1 MPILESSRAAQLVE
15 SIHQPMRSTLAA
27 CLERWTMLD
36 GVARAHCY
44 LVVEGDEPGARMTL
58 NGSQIAQLAESPS
71 RIALNA

>member
-15 SIHQPMRSTLAA
+15 SIHQPKRSTLAA

-36 GVARAHCY
+36 RAARAHCY

-58 NGSQIAQLAESPS
+58 SGSQIAQLAESPS